1 MINSIF
7 LSRNAQFYKI
17 KNDKRITNEIIEDII
32 KEASKNKHSTRYLV
46 NEFRVLKNINE
57 TPYKYTLRVYK
68 AKKKVDF
75 IFNENNYDV
84 IHAFILLVEYD
95 NHLIVFKKS
104 TSTITSSI
112 SKIFELLDYG
122 KILNIVDDTM
132 HIQKVALRNMTISGE
147 AIHSHSYET
156 PGNLNGLLSMHSAGK
171 AIPQNMK
178 VKRDT
183 SSKSLTASTG
193 RIIESSGRYQ
203 FDELFEWAKEQ
214 LLIMNSSHNNKFLEK
229 FAQPVSLLSILPLTE
244 PKAILLESHTVREEL
259 DSNNIEFVIYK
270 EYPSKKHKH
279 IYSKDT
285 IEKILTI
292 LEKVYEIDTLRNITT
307 KGISRS
313 IIIDSST
320 HEQVGNLK
328 INDKSLTF
336 DIPLLKRIHI
346 KENDSCISLQKYL
359 INKKLY
365 SIVFNDFK
373 YMYFRGTC
381 FKDSTGKSEIDSI
394 LKVLITQTRFD
405 NVINEKG
412 TISTTHTKF
421 DNTSM
426 FDAVE
431 DIHADDDYI
440 FCDDLGIEWCDHI
453 TINKETKKIRFI
465 HSKADVSTSL
475 SASKMHEVV
484 GQGIKNLGNMG
495 FTLNDLITIKESKF
509 NEKYKRNSILSNIDR
524 IRKGAFENIDKD
536 IINSVINDYETHR
549 ECILSCSFLSKN
561 DIELAFEKIKKDEY
575 VKGNIYQLFWI
586 ISSFI
591 HACRGSNVIPI
602 IYCKV

>member
-7 LSRNAQFYKI
+7 LSRNAQFYKV
-17 KNDKRITNEIIEDII
+17 KDNKRITNRIIEDII
-32 KEASKNKHSTRYLV
+32 KEASKNKQSTSYLV
-46 NEFRVLKNINE
+46 NEFRVSKNINNVV
-57 TPYKYTLRVYK
+57 YKYTLRVYK

-75 IFNENNYDV
+75 IFNDNSYDV
-84 IHAFILLVEYD
+84 IHAFILLVEY
-95 NHLIVFKKS
+95 NNYLIVFKKS
-104 TSTITSSI
+104 TSTITSAI

-132 HIQKVALRNMTISGE
+132 YIQKVALRNMTISGE

-156 PGNLNGLLSMHSAGK
+156 LGNLNGLLSMHSAGK

-178 VKRDT
+178 VKKDA

-193 RIIESSGRYQ
+193 RIIESSGRCQ
-203 FDELFEWAKEQ
+203 LDKLFEWAKEQ
-214 LLIMNSSHNNKFLEK
+214 LSIMNSVHENRFLSK

-244 PKAILLESHTVREEL
+244 PKAILLEAHTIREEL
-259 DSNNIEFVIYK
+259 DSNNIEFIIYK
-270 EYPSKKHKH
+270 EYPSKKYKH
-279 IYSKDT
+279 IHNKQT
-285 IEKILTI
+285 IEKILAI
-292 LEKVYEIDTLRNITT
+292 LEKVYEIDILRDITS
-307 KGISRS
+307 KEISRS

-320 HEQVGNLK
+320 HEQLGNLK

-336 DIPLLKRIHI
+336 DTPLLRRIYI

-359 INKKLY
+359 ITKKLY
-365 SIVFNDFK
+365 SIVFTDFK
-373 YMYFRGTC
+373 YMYFRGAC
-381 FKDSTGKSEIDSI
+381 FKDSSGKSEIDSI
-394 LKVLITQTRFD
+394 LNVLVAQTRFNNITD
-405 NVINEKG
+405 EKG

-431 DIHADDDYI
+431 DIQANDDYI

-453 TINKETKKIRFI
+453 TINKEEKKIRFI
-465 HSKADVSTSL
+465 HSKASSSSSL

-484 GQGIKNLGNMG
+484 GQGIKNLGNMD
-495 FTLNDLITIKESKF
+495 FTLNDFITIKESKF
-509 NEKYKRNSILSNIDR
+509 KEKYKISNIER
-524 IRKGAFENIDKD
+524 IRKGALEDTDRD
-536 IINSVINDYETHR
+536 IINSVINDYRTHR
-549 ECILSCSFLSKN
+549 ECILSCSFLSKA
-561 DIELAFEKIKKDEY
+561 DIELNFEKIKNDEY

-591 HACRGSNVIPI
+591 HACRGCNVIPI

>member
-17 KNDKRITNEIIEDII
+17 KVNKHITNKVIEDII
-32 KEASKNKHSTRYLV
+32 KEASNNKQSTSYLV
-46 NEFRVLKNINE
+46 NEFRVLKNINN
-57 TPYKYTLRVYK
+57 TAYKYTLRVYK
-68 AKKKVDF
+68 AKRKVDF
-75 IFNENNYDV
+75 IFNDNNHDV

-104 TSTITSSI
+104 TSTITSSM

-178 VKRDT
+178 VKKDT

-214 LLIMNSSHNNKFLEK
+214 LLIMNSAHDNKFLEK
-229 FAQPVSLLSILPLTE
+229 FAQPVSLLSILPLID
-244 PKAILLESHTVREEL
+244 PKAILLEAHTIREEL
-259 DSNNIEFVIYK
+259 DSSNIEFVIYK
-270 EYPSKKHKH
+270 EYPSKKYKR
-279 IYSKDT
+279 IDNKARK
-285 IEKILTI
+285 KILEI
-292 LEKVYEIDTLRNITT
+292 LEKVYDIDICRDTVSKEI
-307 KGISRS
+307 SHS
-313 IIIDSST
+313 IIIDSAT
-320 HEQVGNLK
+320 HEKLGSLK

-336 DIPLLKRIHI
+336 DIPLLRRIYI
-346 KENDSCISLQKYL
+346 KENTSFISLQKYL

-365 SIVFNDFK
+365 SIVFSNFK
-373 YMYFRGTC
+373 YMYFRGAC

-394 LKVLITQTRFD
+394 LNTLIPQTRFGT
-405 NVINEKG
+405 VIDEKG
-412 TISTTHTKF
+412 TITTTHTKF
-421 DNTSM
+421 DSCSM

-431 DIHADDDYI
+431 DIQVDDDYI

-453 TINKETKKIRFI
+453 TINTTEKKIRFI
-465 HSKADVSTSL
+465 HSKAATSTSL

-495 FTLNDLITIKESKF
+495 FTLNDLITAKESKF
-509 NEKYKRNSILSNIDR
+509 GEKYKRDKITSNIDR
-524 IRKGAFENIDKD
+524 IRKSAFENTDKD

-549 ECILSCSFLSKN
+549 ECILSCSFLSKA
-561 DIELAFEKIKKDEY
+561 DIELAFEKIKNDEY